1 MSNQATLE
9 DLLSAISSQESGVG
23 ATRSDSQDGQTTDP
37 AGQEARH
44 ASHSQM
50 QESRK
55 PKQTQDTSGQYSS
68 ISCAS
73 AALQTSLENRLRQRL
88 EPAGS
93 MIYRMTWKQKTTP
106 RGRSYYQLVASAATT
121 SGRESGLSLNGW
133 PTTKTQNANAP
144 GEHGRGGKDLQTIA
158 QIAGWP
164 TPRAN
169 DNVQTNLDEIAK
181 TGSSW
186 KGQNRGATVATMA
199 QLSGWPTPQTMDTLP
214 PMDYEKRLNH
224 PSRPGRKTSGNL
236 REVVTIAGWPS
247 PTAQDGSRGNGTIRP
262 QDTGIPLPQRVAMI
276 DQNQPMRLKASGEI
290 LIGSSAGME
299 SGGQLNP
306 AHSRWLMGYP
316 EEWDC
321 CGVTVMQSCRKSRQR

>member
-55 PKQTQDTSGQYSS
+55 PKQTQDTSGRCSS
-68 ISCAS
+68 ISSAS
-73 AALQTSLENRLRQRL
+73 AALQTSLENRLKQRL

-106 RGRSYYQLVASAATT
+106 RGRSYYQLAASAVST
-121 SGRESGLSLNGW
+121 SVSESGSLLNGW
-133 PTTKTQNANAP
+133 PTASTRDHK
-144 GEHGRGGKDLQTIA
+144 GGYIGGRIRQGKISTDTLDVAA
-158 QIAGWP
+158 QIA
-164 TPRAN
+164 
-169 DNVQTNLDEIAK
+169 
-181 TGSSW
+181 
-186 KGQNRGATVATMA
+186 
-199 QLSGWPTPQTMDTLP
+199 GWPTPQTMDTLP
-214 PMDYEKRLNH
+214 PMDYERRLNH

-276 DQNQPMRLKASGEI
+276 DQNQPMRLTASGEI

-306 AHSRWLMGYP
+306 RFSGFLMGYP
-316 EEWDC
+316 TSWC
-321 CGVTVMQSCRKSRQR
+321 VAAILAQRAIPSRKTKKREQ

>member
-1 MSNQATLE
+1 MSGPTILLDSPSVTSLLE
-9 DLLSAISSQESGVG
+9 SAAG
-23 ATRSDSQDGQTTDP
+23 AMRSDSQDGQTIDL
-37 AGQEARH
+37 AGQEARL
-44 ASHSQM
+44 ANHSQM
-50 QESRK
+50 QESK
-55 PKQTQDTSGQYSS
+55 KHKQTPATSGPCFS
-68 ISCAS
+68 ISSAS
-73 AALQTSLENRLRQRL
+73 AALQTSLENRLKQRL

-106 RGRSYYQLVASAATT
+106 RGRSYYQLVASALPT
-121 SGRESGLSLNGW
+121 SGKESGLLQNGW
-133 PTTKTQNANAP
+133 PTASTRDHK
-144 GEHGRGGKDLQTIA
+144 GGYLGGRTRNGKISTDTLDVAA
-158 QIAGWP
+158 QIA
-164 TPRAN
+164 
-169 DNVQTNLDEIAK
+169 
-181 TGSSW
+181 
-186 KGQNRGATVATMA
+186 
-199 QLSGWPTPQTMDTLP
+199 GWPTPQTMDTLP

-290 LIGSSAGME
+290 LTGSTAGME

-316 EEWDC
+316 KEWDC
-321 CGVTVMQSCRKSRQR
+321 CGVTAMQSCRKSQRK